1 MKIKSALSI
10 KTTVLTILFAANTA
24 CSFNLSTNTNS
35 NIAPANSSAN
45 TSVTEPAGTPSST
58 AAESQSSAAAALVA
72 DLYKQHDGKKS
83 PFFQTK
89 NRALVDK
96 YFTKEL
102 ADLIWKDA
110 NDSSGEVGAIDGDP
124 LYNTQDP
131 DIKNFAIGKA
141 TVTGMVATVP
151 VTFTNGGRKEALT
164 FELKQVKESW
174 KIDNIQYGN
183 GENLMKWLR
192 ETYPD
197 KPGRA
202 ENGEF
207 QGKFKVGDT
216 SATVKPVKMA
226 FEVKWAKGTG
236 VEMFFF
242 KEGNTFESDDKGG
255 PNRFEFDDESYNT
268 GTFYRADGKTFP
280 VQRVK

>member
-1 MKIKSALSI
+1 MNA
-10 KTTVLTILFAANTA
+10 VLVAVCLMAMSA
-24 CSFNLSTNTNS
+24 CSFGKNTAANS
-35 NIAPANSSAN
+35 NTAVNANIAATA
-45 TSVTEPAGTPSST
+45 TPAGEPE
-58 AAESQSSAAAALVA
+58 AGGAESQTATAAALVA

-96 YFTKEL
+96 YFTKTL

-110 NDSSGEVGAIDGDP
+110 TSSKGEVGALDGDP

-131 DIKNFAIGKA
+131 DIKSFAIGKA
-141 TVTGMVATVP
+141 TVTGLVATVP

-164 FELKQVKESW
+164 FELKQVSGSW
-174 KIDNIQYGN
+174 KIDNIQYGG

-192 ETYPD
+192 EAYPD
-197 KPGRA
+197 KPGKVA
-202 ENGEF
+202 DAEF

-216 SATVKPVKMA
+216 SATVKPVKTA
-226 FEVKWAKGTG
+226 FEVKWAKGSG

-255 PNRFEFDDESYNT
+255 PNRFEFDDENYNT

>member
-1 MKIKSALSI
+1 MKMKSSSSI
-10 KTTVLTILFAANTA
+10 KTTVFTILFAANTA
-24 CSFNLSTNTNS
+24 CSFNSANINS
-35 NIAPANSSAN
+35 NAAPANTPTN
-45 TSVTEPAGTPSST
+45 TIVTEPAGTPSSA

-72 DLYKQHDGKKS
+72 DLYKQHDANKS

-96 YFTKEL
+96 YFTRAL
-102 ADLIWKDA
+102 GDLIWKDA
-110 NDSSGEVGAIDGDP
+110 NNSSGEVGAIDGDP

-141 TVTGMVATVP
+141 VVTGMVATVP
-151 VTFTNGGRKEALT
+151 VTFTNGGRKESLT

-183 GENLMKWLR
+183 GESLMKWLR

-197 KPGRA
+197 KPGKL
-202 ENGEF
+202 ENAEF

-226 FEVKWAKGTG
+226 FEVRWAKGTG

-242 KEGNTFESDDKGG
+242 KEGNTFESNEKGG
-255 PNRFEFDDESYNT
+255 PNRFEFDDENYNT

-280 VQRVK
+280 VQRIK

>member
-1 MKIKSALSI
+1 MNMKTAFFI
-10 KTTVLTILFAANTA
+10 KTMAFTILFAANTA
-24 CSFNLSTNTNS
+24 CSFNLSTNINS
-35 NIAPANSSAN
+35 NSAPINSPANA
-45 TSVTEPAGTPSST
+45 SVTEPAGTPSSA

-72 DLYKQHDGKKS
+72 DLYKQHDGKNS

-110 NDSSGEVGAIDGDP
+110 TSSSGEVGAIDGDP

-141 TVTGMVATVP
+141 TVTGIVASVP
-151 VTFTNGGRKEALT
+151 VTFTNGGRKEVLT
-164 FELKQVKESW
+164 FELKQVKGSW

-183 GENLMKWLR
+183 GENLMKWLK

-236 VEMFFF
+236 VEVFFF

-255 PNRFEFDDESYNT
+255 PNRFEFDDDSYNT

>member
-1 MKIKSALSI
+1 MKTLVLINSLILTVCLSA
-10 KTTVLTILFAANTA
+10 A
-24 CSFNLSTNTNS
+24 CSFGKNTTANSNTVVNS
-35 NIAPANSSAN
+35 NIPANSTPAS
-45 TSVTEPAGTPSST
+45 EPEAGG
-58 AAESQSSAAAALVA
+58 AESQTATAAALVA
-72 DLYKQHDGKKS
+72 ELYKQHDSKKS

-96 YFTKEL
+96 YFTKTL

-110 NDSSGEVGAIDGDP
+110 TSSSGEVGAIDADP

-141 TVTGMVATVP
+141 TVTGLVATVP
-151 VTFTNGGRKEALT
+151 VTFTNGGRKENLT
-164 FELKQVKESW
+164 FELNQVSGKW

-183 GENLMKWLR
+183 SENLLKWLK

-197 KPGRA
+197 KPDRA

-207 QGKFKVGDT
+207 EGRFKVGDT
-216 SATVKPVKMA
+216 SCTVKPVKMA
-226 FEVKWAKGTG
+226 FEVKWAKGSG
-236 VEMFFF
+236 VEVFVF
-242 KEGNTFESDDKGG
+242 KEGNTFESDEKGG
-255 PNRFEFDDESYNT
+255 PNRFEFDDENYNT

-280 VQRVK
+280 IQRVK